1 MMYHINHSKI
11 WTYTFSRKCFSMILP
26 VSTGDQGSTQWTG
39 CRPLNMGCNDHPWHH
54 KERVFYSSDSKWPN
68 VTATPHMWSGLLP
81 CSHHYDI
88 ARWVARRVRAII
100 YELQATIHEPRAR
113 ISFTSCTFFRTC
125 KEQLEHDFTGNIHE
139 LTHLMREAPPPAHT
153 PQASSFVALFL
164 MPLCHPKFFHHMVR
178 RQYSPQLG
186 KGKTNSGVG

>member
-113 ISFTSCTFFRTC
+113 ISFTSCTFFRTSC
-125 KEQLEHDFTGNIHE
+125 AKRRRQRTLRRRRRLSPFFSCRSAI
-139 LTHLMREAPPPAHT
+139 R
-153 PQASSFVALFL
+153 SSFTTWFVDNILRSLVKANAT
-164 MPLCHPKFFHHMVR
+164 PV
-178 RQYSPQLG
+178 
-186 KGKTNSGVG
+186 